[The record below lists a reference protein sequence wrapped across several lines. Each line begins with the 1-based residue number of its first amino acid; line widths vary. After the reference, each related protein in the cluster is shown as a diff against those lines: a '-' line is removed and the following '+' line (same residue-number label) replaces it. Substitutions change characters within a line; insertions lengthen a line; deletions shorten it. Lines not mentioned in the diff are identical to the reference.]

1 MALGHDTL
9 LQKTVLTGQ
18 PQSDGTDTTGLYW
31 YMGLVDSK
39 AARRASSAASRD
51 SKAVSLARTA
61 SMLLIDLLPTPNVP
75 PASHQ
80 GSRQNSSFHP
90 RVSCQ
95 TSCTSCRTNTDSSL
109 GVCPLRLR

>member
-18 PQSDGTDTTGLYW
+18 PQFDGTDTTGIYW

-39 AARRASSAASRD
+39 AARRASSATSRD

-61 SMLLIDLLPTPNVP
+61 SMLLIEHALSLHSLPERYV
-75 PASHQ
+75 
-80 GSRQNSSFHP
+80 
-90 RVSCQ
+90 
-95 TSCTSCRTNTDSSL
+95 L
-109 GVCPLRLR
+109 LRLEIFYPQ